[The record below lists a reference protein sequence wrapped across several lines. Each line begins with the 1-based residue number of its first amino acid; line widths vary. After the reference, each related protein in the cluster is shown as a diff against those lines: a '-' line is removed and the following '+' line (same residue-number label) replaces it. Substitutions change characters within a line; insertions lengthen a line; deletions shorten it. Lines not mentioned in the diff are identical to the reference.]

1 MKGHENEREIY
12 IRIIEDNVPEPD
24 QTFTVHLCEEKTRR
38 TLKGSDTTC
47 EVTILDND
55 NAGVLKFKQDI
66 FVVRPDEK
74 STTITVQRHN
84 GADGIAVC
92 KVSTRVNN
100 HPQLEGEEILQ
111 AGVEFE
117 PFEDKIIQF

>member
-55 NAGVLKFKQDI
+55 NAGVLKFK
-66 FVVRPDEK
+66 
-74 STTITVQRHN
+74 
-84 GADGIAVC
+84 
-92 KVSTRVNN
+92 
-100 HPQLEGEEILQ
+100 
-111 AGVEFE
+111 
-117 PFEDKIIQF
+117 